1 MKSFKT
7 VKIINLAF
15 IVLLTLFSSTSFAER
30 IDKQTPC
37 DMQKGP
43 QKLIQVLDISENQK
57 DEFLSIMDEQHK
69 KRKSIH
75 KQQRDSRKKDHDAMK
90 SLHEETLEKLQPV
103 LSAEQLEKFEVFI
116 KTNRPHRNKD
126 GQGPQSVQRPK

>member
-1 MKSFKT
+1 MKSLKT
-7 VKIINLAF
+7 VKITNLAF
-15 IVLLTLFSSTSFAER
+15 IVLLTLFSSTSFDER
-30 IDKQTPC
+30 NGQQTPR
-37 DMQKGP
+37 DMKKGP
-43 QKLIQVLDISENQK
+43 QKLIQELDISENQK

-103 LSAEQLEKFEVFI
+103 LSAEQLEKFQTFI
-116 KTNRPHRNKD
+116 KNNRPPRNQS
-126 GQGPQSVQRPK
+126 GQGPRPIQSSY